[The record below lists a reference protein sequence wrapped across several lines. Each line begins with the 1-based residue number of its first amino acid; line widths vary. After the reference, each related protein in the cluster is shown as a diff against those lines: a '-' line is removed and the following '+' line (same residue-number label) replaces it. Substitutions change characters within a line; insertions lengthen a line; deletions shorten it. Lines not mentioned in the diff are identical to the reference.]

1 MNYDE
6 SLEYLNGLSKKGIHP
21 GLEGIEALLK
31 ALGNPE
37 KDLNIIHVAGTNG
50 KGSTC
55 MFLMSVLNKAGYRA
69 GLFQSPKVFEER
81 EIIKIKNH
89 NITKDDFAGMV
100 TRISETGLEFT
111 RFEAETAMAL
121 LYFREKECDP
131 VILEAGMGGLLDA
144 TNVSEKALM
153 TIFTAIGMD
162 HMEYLGNSLSKIAEN
177 KAGLIKNHSF
187 VISNIQKDNVRAIL
201 KAKANAYESE
211 FTSVNPDLI
220 KNIKTYKDYTTFDYG
235 CFKKL
240 KITMLGLNQP
250 GNASLVIEAVNK
262 LRDSGFKISDK
273 NLYDGLLEAK
283 NPGRFERIGG
293 KPVFYLD
300 GAHNVPAAECLIDNI
315 KAYFT
320 KQKII
325 YIMGMFRD
333 KDAEEMIKLTAPLAS
348 HILTVTLPNKARSL
362 SAFELADMVREVNEN
377 VSSCDSIDEAV
388 EIATI
393 MAMAEQTETIVL
405 CFGSLSH
412 LSDIKNAL
420 NNKQKK
426 NYFGVV

>member
-21 GLEGIEALLK
+21 GLEGIEKLLAALD
-31 ALGNPE
+31 NPE

-55 MFLMSVLNKAGYRA
+55 MFLMSVLNKAGYRP
-69 GLFQSPKVFEER
+69 GLFQSPKVFDER
-81 EIIKIKNH
+81 EIIRVKNR
-89 NITKDDFAGMV
+89 NISKDDFADLV
-100 TRISETGLEFT
+100 TRISDTNLEFT

-121 LYFREKECDP
+121 LYFKEKECDP

-144 TNVSEKALM
+144 TNVSNKALM
-153 TIFTAIGMD
+153 TIYTAIGMD

-177 KAGLIKNHSF
+177 KAGLIKRNSF
-187 VISNIQKDNVRAIL
+187 VISNIQQDNVRAIL
-201 KAKANAYESE
+201 KAKANAMDAL

-220 KNIKTYKDYTTFDYG
+220 NKVKIFREYTTFDYG
-235 CFKKL
+235 CLKKL
-240 KITMLGLNQP
+240 KIAMLGLNQP
-250 GNASLVIEAVNK
+250 GNASLVTEAVLK
-262 LRDSGFKISDK
+262 LRELDYKISDK
-273 NLYDGLLEAK
+273 NLYDGLFEAK
-283 NPGRFERIGG
+283 NPGRFERISE
-293 KPVFYLD
+293 KPVIYLD
-300 GAHNVPAAECLIDNI
+300 GAHNVPAAECLVDNI

-333 KDAEEMIKLTAPLAS
+333 KDAEEVIKLTAPFAS
-348 HILTVTLPNKARSL
+348 HILTVTLPNRERSL
-362 SAFELADMVREVNEN
+362 TAFELADMVRSVNPM

-388 EIATI
+388 EIATM
-393 MAMAEQTETIVL
+393 MASETGAYVL

-412 LSDIKNAL
+412 LSRIKDAVS
-420 NNKQKK
+420 KK
-426 NYFGVV
+426 KTNYFGVV

>member
-21 GLEGIEALLK
+21 GLEGIEKLLAALD
-31 ALGNPE
+31 NPE

-55 MFLMSVLNKAGYRA
+55 MFLMSVLNKAGYRP
-69 GLFQSPKVFEER
+69 GLFQSPKVFDER
-81 EIIKIKNH
+81 EIIRVKNR
-89 NITKDDFAGMV
+89 NISKDDFADLV
-100 TRISETGLEFT
+100 TRISDTNLEFT

-121 LYFREKECDP
+121 LYFKEKECDP

-144 TNVSEKALM
+144 TNVSNKALM
-153 TIFTAIGMD
+153 TIYTAIGMD

-177 KAGLIKNHSF
+177 KAGLIKRNSF
-187 VISNIQKDNVRAIL
+187 VISNIQQDNVRAIL
-201 KAKANAYESE
+201 KAKANAMDAL

-220 KNIKTYKDYTTFDYG
+220 NKVKTFRDYTTFDYG
-235 CFKKL
+235 CLKKL
-240 KITMLGLNQP
+240 KIAMLGLNQP
-250 GNASLVIEAVNK
+250 GNASLVTEAVLK
-262 LRDSGFKISDK
+262 LRELDYKISDK
-273 NLYDGLLEAK
+273 NLYDGLFEAK
-283 NPGRFERIGG
+283 NPGRFERISE
-293 KPVFYLD
+293 KPVIYLD
-300 GAHNVPAAECLIDNI
+300 GAHNVPAAECLVDNI

-333 KDAEEMIKLTAPLAS
+333 KDAEEVIKLTAPFSS
-348 HILTVTLPNKARSL
+348 HILTVTLPNRERSL
-362 SAFELADMVREVNEN
+362 TAFELADMVRSVNPM

-388 EIATI
+388 EIATM
-393 MAMAEQTETIVL
+393 MASETGAYVL

-412 LSDIKNAL
+412 LSRIKDAVS
-420 NNKQKK
+420 KK
-426 NYFGVV
+426 KTNYFGVV